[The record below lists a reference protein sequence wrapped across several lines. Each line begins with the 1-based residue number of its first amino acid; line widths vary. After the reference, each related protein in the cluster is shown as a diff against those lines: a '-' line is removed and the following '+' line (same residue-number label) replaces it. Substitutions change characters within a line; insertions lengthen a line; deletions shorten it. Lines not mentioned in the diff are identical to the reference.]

1 MQSFV
6 SPKLHTLLQM
16 GSTFVLSVVSLALH
30 GSPFQ
35 GMNPQLALR
44 TILSVVS
51 VLTRNWPWVTG
62 EVQLAPKSFALPSY
76 RIGLF
81 LSTVFSAN

>member
-6 SPKLHTLLQM
+6 SPNLHTLQQI
-16 GSTFVLSVVSLALH
+16 GSTFVLSVVSHALH
-30 GSPFQ
+30 GSTFQ

-44 TILSVVS
+44 KIMSVVS
-51 VLTRNWPWVTG
+51 VLTRNRPWVTG

-76 RIGLF
+76 REGLC
-81 LSTVFSAN
+81 LSTV

>member
-1 MQSFV
+1 MSVV
-6 SPKLHTLLQM
+6 SPKLHTRLRM
-16 GSTFVLSVVSLALH
+16 GSTFVSSVVSLALH

-62 EVQLAPKSFALPSY
+62 EVQLAPRSFALPSY
-76 RIGLF
+76 EVGLC
-81 LSTVFSAN
+81 LSTVCSAN